1 VVTGLPQQQQDWFVR
16 QIQMLVQFIAHVI
29 LNIDASAFEM
39 NEEQMGEMG
48 ELYVQLSD
56 MLIAGDICAAED
68 VLYDSFIPGEDYLR
82 LSMWFYSELNKM
94 TDEALQSSDFSREE
108 IYDGLR
114 DVLCKNGITLP

>member
-1 VVTGLPQQQQDWFVR
+1 MPQQQQDWFVR